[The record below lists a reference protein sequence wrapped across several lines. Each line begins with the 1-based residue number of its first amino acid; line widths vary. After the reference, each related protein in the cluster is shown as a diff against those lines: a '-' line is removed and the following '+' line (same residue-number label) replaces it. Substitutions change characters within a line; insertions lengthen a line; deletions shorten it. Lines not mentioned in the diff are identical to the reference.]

1 MNKEYQ
7 KIWQQLRSYEG
18 EILGFIKQSVEDGEI
33 ARDLFQDV
41 YYQALLHLPELNPDR
56 SLKNWLYTVARNRI
70 LNFFRDSRRRTFQE
84 VQDHHQVTD
93 STFSPNDEEAV
104 QFALN
109 ALPERQRKVLLL
121 REIEELDYQTMAKE
135 MKLSEAALTS
145 LLNRARKNF
154 KKHFQLFFLP
164 GWLQLTSSSLPLDD
178 LLRFVRPENTDR
190 PILTEVLKKSQ
201 GYFSKLKQQWDPIRD
216 QFFNTEHL
224 QHIFEQLP
232 DLSGRIVLDAGSATG
247 MVALNAALKAQ
258 TVIALDLN
266 GKFVHHLQ
274 QIKKTLS
281 LNNLFNIQAD
291 LRKAPIRAESIDV
304 IFTVL
309 VLHHLPQPQKWFK
322 TAFQI
327 LNSRGL
333 LVVVEF
339 ERHFNKQLADTMH
352 DLWLGFQPSLIKRWA
367 SENDFK
373 LKISEQWLSKSGVP
387 VRWFLFTKM

>member
-1 MNKEYQ
+1 M
-7 KIWQQLRSYEG
+7 
-18 EILGFIKQSVEDGEI
+18 
-33 ARDLFQDV
+33 
-41 YYQALLHLPELNPDR
+41 
-56 SLKNWLYTVARNRI
+56 
-70 LNFFRDSRRRTFQE
+70 
-84 VQDHHQVTD
+84 
-93 STFSPNDEEAV
+93 
-104 QFALN
+104 
-109 ALPERQRKVLLL
+109 
-121 REIEELDYQTMAKE
+121 
-135 MKLSEAALTS
+135 
-145 LLNRARKNF
+145 
-154 KKHFQLFFLP
+154 
-164 GWLQLTSSSLPLDD
+164 
-178 LLRFVRPENTDR
+178 RFVRPENTDR

-333 LVVVEF
+333 QVVVEF